1 MQIIVLGM
9 HRSGT
14 SMVARLLNMMGAYFA
29 TETTAMLP
37 TAANPKGYWER
48 EDIRQL
54 NDQVIQSLG
63 MSWDN
68 ISDFNHQLLTQEL
81 QLPFHD
87 SAQKIIFSLETRR
100 PWMVKDPRLC
110 LLLPLWQPLLEIP
123 VCVYVYRSPIQVA
136 QSLKQREGFPLI
148 LGIALWEKY
157 NSYGLAN
164 CADMPRILV
173 SHQELIT
180 QPVNTVNKLHQDL
193 LDCDVKGLRLP
204 ADREILAFIDP
215 KLFREHGDIKLQNG
229 YINQE
234 QQCLVEAFE
243 NGSIFQL
250 SQLPHLSAGTIEILQ
265 EYKTKLVA
273 NQHNLWLQQEIGK
286 RNQEISELNQKIT
299 QLNLELTQ
307 QQQII
312 TQHNQELIQHDQ
324 EIRQRYQE
332 IRQRDQEIRQRDQEI
347 TKRNQEIKQILQT
360 KTIEIKSYKNQLL
373 VAETQSNQF
382 NQKVNELSHHKQ
394 QLQTNLTAIQD
405 TLSQAQLTLTEQ
417 EQQLIKLTQKSN
429 QQQHDIQL
437 LQHWLQALSADI
449 RAVFASLTWR
459 AGNLLTQLILKLL
472 WRQPGLTAKDHI
484 NSLLR
489 EINAWEH
496 APKHVATVTSS
507 APTPSTTESAKQ
519 LALAPPQLA
528 LQNDPRDYSRW
539 IRNYD
544 TLNPKIIKRMQQ
556 RIAEWEYR
564 PFISIVM
571 PTYNTPEK
579 WLRLALESV
588 LQQIYPNWELC
599 IVDDASNQPQ
609 VCRVLEEY
617 VRRDKRIKVKFRSTN
632 GHISAASNTALAMV
646 NGEFVAFLDHDDKL
660 ARSALFWVA
669 KDIIDYPDAMLWYSD
684 EDKINEQEQRLDP
697 YFKSD
702 WNPDLFLSHNL
713 ITHLAVYR
721 TTLIEQIGGFR
732 ENYEGAQDYDLALR
746 ALEQINPLQIRHIPR
761 VLYHWRIITGS
772 TASRPEE
779 KPYALVAAQ
788 KAIQEYLARRGIIAQ
803 VTESPEVRGTIRV
816 QYPLP
821 EALPLVT
828 LIIPTYN
835 GLELL
840 QRCVDSILTK
850 TTYENFEILIIN
862 NNSDDPS
869 TLTYLH
875 QLEEQ
880 GQAQILDYPYSFNY
894 ADMNNLAV
902 EHAQGELIG
911 LLNNDLEV
919 ISPEWLT
926 EMVSHAVRPE
936 IGVVGARLW
945 YPNDTLQHGG
955 VVLGI
960 GGVAGHAHKG
970 FPRGDVGYLGRAG
983 LIQNFSAVTGA
994 CMIMR
999 KANFLKVGGLDAK
1012 NLAIAFNDVDLCL
1025 KMNEHNLRIVWT
1037 PYAQLYHHESASRG
1051 YEDTPEKLA
1060 RFEKERAH
1068 MKSRWPNFLLMDP
1081 AYSPNLTLETQDFVF
1096 AWPPRVA
1103 MIP

>member
-37 TAANPKGYWER
+37 TTANPKGYWER

-68 ISDFNHQLLTQEL
+68 ISDFDSQLLTQEL
-81 QLPFHD
+81 QQHLQD
-87 SAQKIIFSLETRR
+87 SAQKIIFSLETHR
-100 PWMVKDPRLC
+100 PWMIKDPRLC

-123 VCVYVYRSPIQVA
+123 VYVYVYRNPIQVA
-136 QSLKQREGFPLI
+136 QSLKTREDFPLT

-157 NSYGLAN
+157 NLYGLAN
-164 CADMPRILV
+164 CADWPRILV
-173 SHQELIT
+173 SHQELVT
-180 QPVNTVNKLHQDL
+180 QPVNTVRKLHQDL
-193 LDCDVKGLRLP
+193 LDCEVQGLRLP
-204 ADREILAFIDP
+204 ADKEIRAFIEP
-215 KLFREHGDIKLQNG
+215 KLFREQGNIQLQGG

-234 QQCLVEAFE
+234 QQHLIEAFE
-243 NGSIFQL
+243 NGSIFQF
-250 SQLPHLSAGTIEILQ
+250 SQVPNLSAGTIEILQ
-265 EYKTKLVA
+265 EYKAKLVT
-273 NQHNLWLQQEIGK
+273 NQHNHWLQQEVGK
-286 RNQEISELNQKIT
+286 RDQAISELNQRTT
-299 QLNLELTQ
+299 QLNLELTKQ
-307 QQQII
+307 QEII
-312 TQHNQELIQHDQ
+312 TQRNQDIA
-324 EIRQRYQE
+324 
-332 IRQRDQEIRQRDQEI
+332 QRDQEI
-347 TKRNQEIKQILQT
+347 TQRDQDIVQRDREITQRNQEINQILQT

-373 VAETQSNQF
+373 VATTQSNRLHQE
-382 NQKVNELSHHKQ
+382 VNELVRQQQ
-394 QLQTNLTAIQD
+394 QLQAHLTASQE
-405 TLSQAQLTLTEQ
+405 TLSQTQTTLAET
-417 EQQLIKLTQKSN
+417 EQQLMEVTRKSD
-429 QQQHDIQL
+429 QQQHHIQL
-437 LQHWLQALSADI
+437 LQHWLTALAADI
-449 RAVFASLTWR
+449 TAVFASLTWR
-459 AGNLLTQLILKLL
+459 AGNILTQLALKLL

-484 NSLLR
+484 NTLLR
-489 EINAWEH
+489 EISAWKQT
-496 APKHVATVTSS
+496 PKNIITATSS
-507 APTPSTTESAKQ
+507 VHPKTALVPAPTESAPP

-539 IRNYD
+539 VNNYD
-544 TLNPKIIKRMQQ
+544 TLTPKIIKGMQQ
-556 RIAEWEYR
+556 RMAEWEYR

-571 PTYNTPEK
+571 PTYNTPEP

-588 LQQIYPNWELC
+588 LQQIYSNWELC
-599 IVDDASNQPQ
+599 IVDDASTQPQ
-609 VCRVLEEY
+609 VRQLLEEY
-617 VRRDKRIKVKFRSTN
+617 TQRDQRIKVKFRTEN
-632 GHISAASNTALAMV
+632 GHISVASNTALEMV

-660 ARSALFWVA
+660 ARTALFWVA
-669 KDIIDYPDAMLWYSD
+669 KDIIAYPDAMLWYSD

-721 TTLIEQIGGFR
+721 TTLIQQIGGFR
-732 ENYEGAQDYDLALR
+732 ADFEGAQDYDLALR

-761 VLYHWRIITGS
+761 VLYHWRTITGS
-772 TASRPEE
+772 TASCPEE

-788 KAIQEYLARRGIIAQ
+788 QAIQEYLARRGITAQ
-803 VTESPEVRGTIRV
+803 VMESPEIRGTIRV

-821 EALPLVT
+821 EPLPLVT

-840 QRCVDSILTK
+840 QRCVESILTQ
-850 TTYENFEILIIN
+850 TTYANFAILIIN

-869 TLTYLH
+869 TLAYLH
-875 QLEEQ
+875 QLEDQ
-880 GQAQILDYPYSFNY
+880 GQAQILNYPYSFNY

-919 ISPEWLT
+919 INPEWLT

-936 IGVVGARLW
+936 VGVVGARLW

-994 CMIMR
+994 CMLMR
-999 KANFLKVGGLDAK
+999 KANFLKVGGLDAE

-1037 PYAQLYHHESASRG
+1037 PYAELYHHESASRG

-1060 RFEKERAH
+1060 RFEKERAY
-1068 MKSRWPNFLLMDP
+1068 MKSRWPNFLLQDP
-1081 AYSPNLTLETQDFVF
+1081 AYSPNLTLETQDFAF
-1096 AWPPRVA
+1096 AWPPRV
-1103 MIP
+1103 PLLP